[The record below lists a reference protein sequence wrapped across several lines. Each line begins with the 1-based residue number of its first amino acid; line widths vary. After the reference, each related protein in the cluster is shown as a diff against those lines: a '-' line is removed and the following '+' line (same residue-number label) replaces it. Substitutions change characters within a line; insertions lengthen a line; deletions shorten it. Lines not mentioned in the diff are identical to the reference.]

1 MDNVRE
7 KLVELLYAAHCKTA
21 YVPSVQ
27 MYEKGVYYP
36 EKLFE
41 EAGYLLAH
49 GVTVQEAAYWKDVMQ
64 INGECFGYCSNCLTE
79 HKAQNY
85 ATLAMSHRHC
95 RWCGRRLIT
104 TPFPQPSKGE

>member
-1 MDNVRE
+1 MMDIRE
-7 KLVELLYAAHCKTA
+7 KLVELLYRAHHNASCVIGYDGSEGEA
-21 YVPSVQ
+21 L
-27 MYEKGVYYP
+27 E
-36 EKLFE
+36 E
-41 EAGYLLAH
+41 EARYLIAN

-85 ATLAMSHRHC
+85 TVLVMSHRHC

-104 TPFPQPSKGE
+104 TPLPTPPKGEQ

>member
-7 KLVELLYAAHCKTA
+7 KLVGLLSGCGICFHCF
-21 YVPSVQ
+21 PSGLHEEQ
-27 MYEKGVYYP
+27 EKYRIADH
-36 EKLFE
+36 LI
-41 EAGYLLAH
+41 AN
-49 GVTVQEAAYWKDVMQ
+49 GVTVQEVAYWKDVMQ

-104 TPFPQPSKGE
+104 TPFSQPSKGE

>member
-1 MDNVRE
+1 MDIRE
-7 KLVELLYAAHCKTA
+7 KLVGLLTGCGICFHCF
-21 YVPSVQ
+21 PSGIHEEQ
-27 MYEKGVYYP
+27 EKRRI
-36 EKLFE
+36 
-41 EAGYLLAH
+41 ADYLIAH

-85 ATLAMSHRHC
+85 AALVMSHRYC

-104 TPFPQPSKGE
+104 TPFPRRRKESERDGR